1 MLRDELKRR
10 ADRILDRWVEDCLAA
25 YPAEASA
32 AWTRERDPFANPVG
46 NSLRAGTK
54 VLFEAVLDG
63 ADAEATKRGLD
74 GIVRIRA
81 VQQMSPSAALGFV
94 FRLKHVIRTELGE
107 ALATPALGEEL
118 TELEARIDEAAL
130 VAFDLFVQYRER
142 VSTLRIN
149 ELKRNIPWVVTRTN
163 RAVVEREPG

>member
-10 ADRILDRWVEDCLAA
+10 TDRILDRWVEDCLAA
-25 YPAEASA
+25 YPAEAGA

-46 NSLRAGTK
+46 NSLRAGTRI
-54 VLFEAVLDG
+54 LLDALLDG
-63 ADAEATKRGLD
+63 ANGEATKRGLD

-107 ALATPALGEEL
+107 ALAEPALLAEL
-118 TELEARIDEAAL
+118 AALESRIDDAAL
-130 VAFDLFVQYRER
+130 VAFDLYVQYRER
-142 VSTLRIN
+142 VSALRIN
-149 ELKRNIPWVVTRTN
+149 ELKRNIPWVVTRTS
-163 RAVVEREPG
+163 RTVAEREPE

>member
-10 ADRILDRWVEDCLAA
+10 TDRILGRWVEDSLAA

-46 NSLRAGTK
+46 HSLRTGTQ
-54 VLFEAVLDG
+54 VLLEALLDG

-74 GIVRIRA
+74 EIVRIRA
-81 VQQMSPSAALGFV
+81 VQQMSPSTAIGFV
-94 FRLKHVIRTELGE
+94 FRLKDAIRAELGE
-107 ALATPALGEEL
+107 ALDEPALRAEL
-118 TELEARIDEAAL
+118 TELEGRIDAAAL
-130 VAFDLFVQYRER
+130 VAFDLFVEYRER
-142 VSTLRIN
+142 VTTLRIN
-149 ELKRNIPWVVTRTN
+149 ELKKNIPWVVTRTN